1 MGEGAESGG
10 TEVAG
15 DQGWGR
21 TGATRGGPAF
31 TESLPVPA
39 LLGLRVDLLPPPPP
53 TTPSG
58 TQLLL
63 PCCFTGEEMRG

>member
-10 TEVAG
+10 TEDAG

-31 TESLPVPA
+31 TESLPGAGTAQPPA
-39 LLGLRVDLLPPPPP
+39 WIPFRPLPQQPP
-53 TTPSG
+53 
-58 TQLLL
+58 QAHNYYYHAVLQV
-63 PCCFTGEEMRG
+63 RK